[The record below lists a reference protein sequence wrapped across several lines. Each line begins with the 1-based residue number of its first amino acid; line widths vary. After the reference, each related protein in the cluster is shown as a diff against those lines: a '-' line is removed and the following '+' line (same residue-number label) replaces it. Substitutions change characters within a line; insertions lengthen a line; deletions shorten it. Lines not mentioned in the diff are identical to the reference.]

1 MIIDYPMIEI
11 TIANSSAVDKLF
23 YNVELKQMNIV
34 FTNKSEY
41 LYEDVSETE
50 FFTLAYS
57 DSIGKNITQLKD
69 KPFTRL
75 N

>member
-11 TIANSSAVDKLF
+11 TIANSTAVDKLF
-23 YNVELKQMNIV
+23 YNVELKQLNILFV
-34 FTNKSEY
+34 NKTEY
-41 LYEDVSETE
+41 LYEDVSDVE

-57 DSIGKNITQLKD
+57 DSIGSNITQLKD
-69 KPFTRL
+69 KRFTRL

>member
-11 TIANSSAVDKLF
+11 TIAYSTAVDKLF
-23 YNVELKQMNIV
+23 YNVELKQLNILFV
-34 FTNKSEY
+34 NKTEY
-41 LYEDVSETE
+41 LYEDVSDVE

-57 DSIGKNITQLKD
+57 DSIGRNITQLKD
-69 KPFTRL
+69 KRFTRL